1 MGKHHSGSSNE
12 VPTKPPCGGCQHGS
26 ESGERDL
33 VTTLRIV
40 FAAVA
45 AAFAWFV
52 PGQAATVVGF
62 VATLFCGF
70 PIYKQAL
77 SNILVK
83 RMTME
88 LSMTIAIVAALS
100 LFEVLTC
107 LVIIFFVLVAEELE
121 RLAISR
127 GRHSVRSLLEL
138 LPRTALKLEGGVEQ
152 EVDAR
157 ALNKGDILIVK
168 PGMRLAADA
177 TVISGHTYID
187 EASITGEAM
196 PSEKTVGS
204 RVYAGT
210 INQSGAIEVSVDNI
224 GPDTAY
230 GKILQAVEDAE
241 KSRANVQKI
250 ADRLAAYLVYFAIV
264 MAAITFLVTHDINQ
278 TISVII
284 VAGACG
290 IAAGTPLAILGAVG
304 RAAQNGTVVKG
315 GIYMEKLATIDTV
328 VFDKTGTLTV
338 GKPKVVSIIPAFG
351 VTPETVLRIAAS
363 AETLSEHPIAQ
374 AVVAAAQ
381 EEGFEIQRPQLFN
394 AIGGRGIACTLD
406 GVEVV
411 VGNKAL
417 MVERGV
423 SIPLRMQQPA
433 DRTSEV
439 FVTRGKLVIGR
450 ILVADSLRPEAVEMV
465 KQLKELGIRV
475 LLLSGDTP
483 TTAAIIARQ
492 LGITEYEGGLRP
504 DDKRARVAKLI
515 EAGGK
520 VAMVGDG
527 VNDAPAL
534 MEATVGVAIGSG
546 TDVAVESADVV
557 LIGNDLLKFVDAVK
571 IARQCR
577 SIIYANFVGT
587 LVIDALGMGFAFFGM
602 MSPLLAAFVHV
613 GSEILF
619 LANSARLLPIR
630 RKRNE

>member
-1 MGKHHSGSSNE
+1 MGKHHSGSNE
-12 VPTKPPCGGCQHGS
+12 VPAKKALCGGCQHGS
-26 ESGERDL
+26 ESGKRDL
-33 VTTLRIV
+33 VTTLRILL
-40 FAAVA
+40 AAVA
-45 AAFAWFV
+45 AAFVWFV
-52 PGQAATVVGF
+52 PGPYATALGFAATI
-62 VATLFCGF
+62 FCGF
-70 PIYKQAL
+70 PIFKQAM
-77 SNILVK
+77 SNLLAK

-107 LVIIFFVLVAEELE
+107 LVIIFFVLIAEELE
-121 RLAISR
+121 SLAIQR

-138 LPRTALKLEGGVEQ
+138 LPRTALKLEGGVEK

-157 ALNKGDILIVK
+157 NLAKGDILIVK

-177 TVISGHTYID
+177 TVVSGHTYID
-187 EASITGEAM
+187 EASITGEPM
-196 PSEKTVGS
+196 PSEKTIGS

-210 INQSGAIEVSVDNI
+210 INQSGAIEVRVDNV
-224 GPDTAY
+224 GADTAY

-264 MAAITFLVTHDINQ
+264 MAGITFLITHDVNQ

-351 VTPETVLRIAAS
+351 VTPETVLRIAAA
-363 AETLSEHPIAQ
+363 AETMSEHPIAQ
-374 AVVAAAQ
+374 AVVTAAQ
-381 EEGFEIQRPQLFN
+381 EEGFEVQRPQKFN

-406 GVEVV
+406 GDEIV

-417 MVERGV
+417 MVERGFNV
-423 SIPLRMQQPA
+423 PLRMQQPA

-439 FVTRGKLVIGR
+439 FVTRGAAVIGR

-492 LGITEYEGGLRP
+492 LGITEYAGGLRP
-504 DDKRARVAKLI
+504 DDKRVRVARLI
-515 EAGGK
+515 QEGSK

-557 LIGNDLLKFVDAVK
+557 LIGNDLLKFVEAVK

-587 LVIDALGMGFAFFGM
+587 LVIDALGMVLAFFGM
-602 MSPLLAAFVHV
+602 LSPLLAAFVHV
-613 GSEILF
+613 GSELLF
-619 LANSARLLPIR
+619 LANSARLLPIK
-630 RKRNE
+630 RKKTK